1 MKQNKK
7 ITNIKNFT
15 IGMRKYLFILI
26 LSFIISTP
34 FAFAEVNNGFIL
46 DQIWYS
52 SNSPKEGD
60 TINIYSAVWNG
71 SDNSLSVKVEFYDKN
86 VVLGTRDF
94 VVPSKK
100 LQETS
105 VSWKVTG
112 GDHSIS
118 AKIISAV
125 INNSNGKKEPITF
138 DDNTTKIDKKFIP
151 IVVKKEEGQDS
162 TSSDLVKDELEK
174 VGGKIEEILPESV
187 NKKVSTGVSSVETFR
202 GETLSKII
210 ESKNETEQKIK
221 ELKDPQIGAY
231 SDNTESATERPIA
244 QVKLFFLKVLKVIFS
259 NTIIFYGLIIL
270 FVLYI
275 VRGIYRKIR
284 NR

>member
-1 MKQNKK
+1 MKKNTK
-7 ITNIKNFT
+7 IKNIKNFT
-15 IGMRKYLFILI
+15 IGMRKYLFILV

-100 LQETS
+100 LQEAS

-125 INNSNGKKEPITF
+125 ISNSNGKKEPITF

-221 ELKDPQIGAY
+221 GLKDPQIGAY
-231 SDNTESATERPIA
+231 SDDTESATERPIA

-275 VRGIYRKIR
+275 IRGIYRKIR